1 MAVKKSRKKIQPVLD
16 GITINIMSV
25 VDAVSALADGALDQ
39 SIYLYDT
46 NKANGSTGLGTGYLE
61 TKVNLGDTLIWNIIA
76 IEPEA
81 FVDIESIDIDTAY
94 CNPQK
99 RYYPGTDVAYW
110 IGQVQKP
117 LSELPYQVHY
127 KVSTREGT
135 FTWSLKLKSDLSI
148 QPSTALK
155 ASK

>member
-1 MAVKKSRKKIQPVLD
+1 MAVKKAKKKIQPVLD
-16 GITINIMSV
+16 GITINILSV

-46 NKANGSTGLGTGYLE
+46 NKINGSTGLGTGYLE
-61 TKVNLGDTLIWNIIA
+61 TMVNMGDTLIWNIIA

-94 CNPQK
+94 CNPEK
-99 RYYPGTDVAYW
+99 RYYAGTDVAYW

-117 LSELPYQVHY
+117 LSQLPYQVHY

-135 FTWSLKLKSDLSI
+135 FTWNMQLKSNMSI
-148 QPSTALK
+148 IPATANK